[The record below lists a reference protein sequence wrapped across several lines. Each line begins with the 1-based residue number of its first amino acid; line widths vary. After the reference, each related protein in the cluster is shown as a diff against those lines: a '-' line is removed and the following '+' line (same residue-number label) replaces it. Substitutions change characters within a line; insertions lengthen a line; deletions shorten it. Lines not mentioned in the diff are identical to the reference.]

1 MTEKISYIPSRIKNA
16 AVGGHVAGADDIMD
30 DELQLTQ
37 SQINSIVLGD
47 AININLTASPSTVFV
62 GEMKSITLNATI
74 STPADSIKIKK
85 GDTVIS
91 TGRGTSLSG
100 TDSITPSIAGNV
112 SYIAEFVLGG
122 LTKTSSRSV
131 TAVNKIYYGS
141 GTIYTDA
148 TNSPSA
154 RTSPAGTYNVT
165 VAVDATYIFFNVP
178 ATMTIN
184 KATLSGFNFPLESPE
199 NVTIDGVAY
208 KSYRSSNTNDAGTYQ
223 IVIS

>member
-37 SQINSIVLGD
+37 SQINSIVLGE
-47 AININLTASPSTVFV
+47 AININLTVNPSIVFV
-62 GEMKSITLNATI
+62 GETKSITLNATI
-74 STPADSIKIKK
+74 STPADNIKIKK
-85 GDTVIS
+85 DNNVIS

-112 SYIAEFVLGG
+112 SYITEFVLGG

-131 TAVNKIYYGS
+131 TTVNKIYYGS
-141 GTIYTDA
+141 GTVYTDA

-154 RTSPAGTYNVT
+154 KTSPAGTYNVT

-178 ATMTIN
+178 ATMSIA
-184 KATLSGFNFPLESPE
+184 KATLNGFDFPLETPE
-199 NVTIDGVAY
+199 TVTIDGVSY
-208 KSYRSSNTNDAGTYQ
+208 KSYRSSNTYDAGTLT

>member
-62 GEMKSITLNATI
+62 GETKSITLNATI
-74 STPADSIKIKK
+74 STPADNIKIKK

-91 TGRGTSLSG
+91 TGGGTSLSG

-141 GTIYTDA
+141 GTVYTDA

-154 RTSPAGTYNVT
+154 KTSPAGTYNVT
-165 VAVDATYIFFNVP
+165 VAVDATYVFFNVP

-184 KATLSGFNFPLESPE
+184 KATLSGFDFPLDAPVTE
-199 NVTIDGVAY
+199 TIDGVSY
-208 KSYRSSNTNDAGTYQ
+208 KVYRSSNTNDAGTYQ